1 MNSTATVRDKV
12 RQIPVQGWWFP
23 PGTLA
28 SSATKTEH
36 HDIAEFVKPHSINQS
51 INFCMYWIFTIDEI
65 YLPMMRLIVEYIQAI
80 CCSSDADADSTC
92 MSVLD
97 VDLVVV

>member
-1 MNSTATVRDKV
+1 
-12 RQIPVQGWWFP
+12 
-23 PGTLA
+23 
-28 SSATKTEH
+28 
-36 HDIAEFVKPHSINQS
+36 
-51 INFCMYWIFTIDEI
+51 MYWIFTIDEI